1 MSAVANELWP
11 YIITVLI
18 SVFGTYFALIHK
30 LKDDVHNA
38 EKRIAVLEVLAES
51 LKNRVDSHSGKID
64 EILEGINEIKVN
76 VAKINTTLSIID
88 KG

>member
-18 SVFGTYFALIHK
+18 SVFGTYFTLIHK
-30 LKDDVHNA
+30 LKDEVFNA
-38 EKRIAVLEVLAES
+38 EKRIAVLEVQAES

>member
-18 SVFGTYFALIHK
+18 SVFGTYFTLIHK

-38 EKRIAVLEVLAES
+38 EKRIAVLEVQADS